1 MEKYIKDEDNKF
13 MEKREDLMENKILAT
28 AYINLIQDSKGETQF
43 EYGYDLDKVNV
54 SLNDIGMFLS
64 FLDTL
69 QSKAEQDFKD
79 RLDVQEKKF
88 EITKE

>member
-1 MEKYIKDEDNKF
+1 
-13 MEKREDLMENKILAT
+13 MENKILAT
-28 AYINLIQDSKGETQF
+28 AYVNLVQDKEGNTNF

-54 SLNDIGMFLS
+54 SLNDVGMFLS
-64 FLDTL
+64 FLDML

>member
-1 MEKYIKDEDNKF
+1 
-13 MEKREDLMENKILAT
+13 MENKILAT

-54 SLNDIGMFLS
+54 SLNDIAMFLS

-69 QSKAEQDFKD
+69 QNKAEQDFKD

>member
-1 MEKYIKDEDNKF
+1 MK
-13 MEKREDLMENKILAT
+13 ENKILAT

>member
-1 MEKYIKDEDNKF
+1 MEQ
-13 MEKREDLMENKILAT
+13 NKILAT

-43 EYGYDLDKVNV
+43 EYGYDLDKVKI

-69 QSKAEQDFKD
+69 QNKAEQDFKD

-88 EITKE
+88 EVTRD

>member
-1 MEKYIKDEDNKF
+1 MTEK
-13 MEKREDLMENKILAT
+13 KILAT
-28 AYINLIQDSKGETQF
+28 AHINLVQDEKGNTNF

-54 SLNDIGMFLS
+54 SLNDVGMFLS
-64 FLDTL
+64 FLDML

>member
-1 MEKYIKDEDNKF
+1 
-13 MEKREDLMENKILAT
+13 MENKILAT
-28 AYINLIQDSKGETQF
+28 AYINLIQDEKGETQF

-69 QSKAEQDFKD
+69 QSKAEQDFND
-79 RLDVQEKKF
+79 RLEINDKEFSIEK
-88 EITKE
+88 EEVEEDE

>member
-1 MEKYIKDEDNKF
+1 MK
-13 MEKREDLMENKILAT
+13 NKILAT
-28 AYINLIQDSKGETQF
+28 AYVNLIQDSKGETQF

-54 SLNDIGMFLS
+54 SLNDVGMFLS

-69 QSKAEQDFKD
+69 QNKAEQDFKD

-88 EITKE
+88 EVTRD

>member
-1 MEKYIKDEDNKF
+1 MEEKNKT
-13 MEKREDLMENKILAT
+13 IAT

-69 QSKAEQDFKD
+69 QGKAEQDFKD

>member
-1 MEKYIKDEDNKF
+1 MT
-13 MEKREDLMENKILAT
+13 ENKILAT

-43 EYGYDLDKVNV
+43 EYGYDLDKVKI
-54 SLNDIGMFLS
+54 SLNDVGMFLS

-69 QSKAEQDFKD
+69 QTKAKQDFKD

>member
-1 MEKYIKDEDNKF
+1 MEE
-13 MEKREDLMENKILAT
+13 ENKILAT

-43 EYGYDLDKVNV
+43 EYGYDLDKVKI

-69 QSKAEQDFKD
+69 QNKAEQDFKD

-88 EITKE
+88 EVTRD

>member
-1 MEKYIKDEDNKF
+1 MG
-13 MEKREDLMENKILAT
+13 NKILAT

-43 EYGYDLDKVNV
+43 EYGYDLDKVKV
-54 SLNDIGMFLS
+54 SLNDISMFLS

-69 QSKAEQDFKD
+69 QNKAEQDFKD

>member
-1 MEKYIKDEDNKF
+1 MTDKKPK
-13 MEKREDLMENKILAT
+13 LLGT
-28 AYINLIQDSKGETQF
+28 AYINLIEVDGETKF
-43 EYGYDLDKVNV
+43 EYGYELDKVNV
-54 SLNDIGMFLS
+54 SLNDIAMFLS

>member
-1 MEKYIKDEDNKF
+1 MEE
-13 MEKREDLMENKILAT
+13 ENKTIAT

-69 QSKAEQDFKD
+69 QNKAEQDFKD

-88 EITKE
+88 EVTRD

>member
-1 MEKYIKDEDNKF
+1 MEE
-13 MEKREDLMENKILAT
+13 ENKTIAT

-69 QSKAEQDFKD
+69 QTKAEQDFKD

>member
-1 MEKYIKDEDNKF
+1 
-13 MEKREDLMENKILAT
+13 MENKILAT
-28 AYINLIQDSKGETQF
+28 AYVNLVQDKEGNTNF

-54 SLNDIGMFLS
+54 SLNDVGMFLS
-64 FLDTL
+64 FLSTL
-69 QSKAEQDFKD
+69 KDKAKQDFKD

>member
-1 MEKYIKDEDNKF
+1 MK
-13 MEKREDLMENKILAT
+13 ENKIIAT
-28 AYINLIQDSKGETQF
+28 AYINLIQDKNGKTQF

-69 QSKAEQDFKD
+69 QSKAKQDFKD

>member
-1 MEKYIKDEDNKF
+1 MA
-13 MEKREDLMENKILAT
+13 ENKILAT

-43 EYGYDLDKVNV
+43 EYGYDLDKINV
-54 SLNDIGMFLS
+54 SLNDVAMFLS

>member
-1 MEKYIKDEDNKF
+1 MK
-13 MEKREDLMENKILAT
+13 ENKLLAT

-54 SLNDIGMFLS
+54 SLNDIAMFLS

-69 QSKAEQDFKD
+69 QNKAEQDFKD
-79 RLDVQEKKF
+79 RLDVQEKKY
-88 EITKE
+88 IG